1 MRWRGSGQALVE
13 MALILPILLTLLLGG
28 ATVGILLIDRMQL
41 AHAAIEG
48 ADSGASFSSV
58 RQRCPKALSTAAAVL
73 GRTTAEASCRSRG
86 GLVEVSLGERLP
98 LLVPFVGD
106 SWWVRV
112 TERSSIR

>member
-1 MRWRGSGQALVE
+1 MVE
-13 MALILPILLTLLLGG
+13 FALILPLLLTLLLGG
-28 ATVGILLIDRMQL
+28 ATVGILLIDKMQL
-41 AHAAIEG
+41 THAAIEG
-48 ADSGASFSSV
+48 ADSGASFPSA

-86 GLVEVSLGERLP
+86 GLVEVSLGDKLP